1 MTSKPITRRDFLKV
15 ASAAPLAGALV
26 PALKDR
32 PEDVLPLAEQ
42 LLSELGQELGRKGAR
57 LSDQARGRLI
67 SYPFPGNV
75 RELRNVLERALVLEP
90 GPELTLT
97 LLQAPREPAEG
108 SAPPGSFVVVGDPRP
123 LEEIEKRYV
132 RHVLGQLGGRRVE
145 AARVLGLSYPTFLKR
160 LED

>member
-1 MTSKPITRRDFLKV
+1 M
-15 ASAAPLAGALV
+15 
-26 PALKDR
+26 
-32 PEDVLPLAEQ
+32 LPLAEQ

-57 LSDQARGRLI
+57 LSEQARGRLT

-108 SAPPGSFVVVGDPRP
+108 SAPPGSFVVTGDPRT